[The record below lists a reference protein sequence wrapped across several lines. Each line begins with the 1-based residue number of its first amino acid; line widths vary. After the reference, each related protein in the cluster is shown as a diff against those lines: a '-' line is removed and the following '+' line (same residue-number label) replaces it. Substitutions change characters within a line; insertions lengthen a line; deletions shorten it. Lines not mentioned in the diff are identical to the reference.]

1 MNKLPD
7 TNGDNTAA
15 LPIVQSENGEE
26 LIVGGRRIL
35 VADDDRSIVL
45 VVEHQIRLRIGCAV
59 GTVTN
64 GDEVLLRL
72 AEEKF
77 DVLVTDMVMPGMHG
91 LELVARVRETYPDIG
106 IIVMTGF
113 ADDFPYVDVVRA
125 GANDFIMKPYLG
137 QELEAKLIRIFREAE
152 MRDALVLA
160 ETKYRS
166 IFEYGMS
173 GMLLMSREGF
183 RIIDVNQAF
192 CEFCGRNKDDVVHS
206 AFSNLLDTSAEERF
220 SVGLELCASGGRG
233 TLGDVSLL
241 RPDGTQ
247 VWADISVTYMDVLS
261 QQLIS
266 LVFKDVTERRE
277 VEQDLADAAQRDSL
291 TGLLNKRTFLTTL
304 AGAISRAQNENLSV
318 VLVFIDLDNFKKCN
332 DNHGHQAGDK
342 LLTSVGQLITHS
354 IRKGGDLGFRY
365 GGDEFGV
372 LLMGATIE
380 VAQRIAERMRG
391 DFQALET
398 YGTSMSIGVAEYK
411 HNMSV
416 STLVSAADAA
426 LYRAKALGK
435 NTVCVA

>member
-1 MNKLPD
+1 
-7 TNGDNTAA
+7 
-15 LPIVQSENGEE
+15 
-26 LIVGGRRIL
+26 
-35 VADDDRSIVL
+35 
-45 VVEHQIRLRIGCAV
+45 
-59 GTVTN
+59 
-64 GDEVLLRL
+64 
-72 AEEKF
+72 
-77 DVLVTDMVMPGMHG
+77 
-91 LELVARVRETYPDIG
+91 
-106 IIVMTGF
+106 
-113 ADDFPYVDVVRA
+113 
-125 GANDFIMKPYLG
+125 
-137 QELEAKLIRIFREAE
+137 
-152 MRDALVLA
+152 
-160 ETKYRS
+160 
-166 IFEYGMS
+166 
-173 GMLLMSREGF
+173 
-183 RIIDVNQAF
+183 
-192 CEFCGRNKDDVVHS
+192 
-206 AFSNLLDTSAEERF
+206 
-220 SVGLELCASGGRG
+220 
-233 TLGDVSLL
+233 
-241 RPDGTQ
+241 